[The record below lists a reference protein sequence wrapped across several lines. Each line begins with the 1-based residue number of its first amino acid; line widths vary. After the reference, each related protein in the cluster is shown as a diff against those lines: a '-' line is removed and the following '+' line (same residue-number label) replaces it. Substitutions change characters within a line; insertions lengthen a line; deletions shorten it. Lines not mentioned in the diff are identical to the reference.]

1 MNNEVTMRDKD
12 VLVMKLLHFF
22 IVDQGYNPIILKGV
36 SDEIWLENMDG
47 PYRIIRINTG
57 YIHNNDQ
64 LDYDIFKTK
73 RIIGKIKART
83 LTFKMNALSLFLDL
97 GESVELSNNP
107 NIICLNVKSDEDVE
121 SSKDILSVFPDIKDK
136 LKFNETGIELFNK
149 ITQDINEKNK
159 KDAKEAEETF
169 KEKTPYITYALIAIN
184 VIVFILM
191 YVFGNGSENNETLLK
206 FGALNKDYV
215 IIYNQ
220 YYRIITSAFLHIGI
234 LHLIVN
240 MYSLYILGKEIEDY
254 YGKVKF
260 LLIYL
265 SSAIFGSL
273 LSLIFL
279 ESNYI
284 SAGAS
289 GAIFGLAGS
298 LLYFGYHYRALLNNA
313 ITKQVL
319 PIVLLNLLIGFMAS
333 GINNFAHIGGLLGGF
348 ITSIALGVKYK
359 SSKFEKINGFIV
371 MILLILFMLYMI
383 FK

>member
-1 MNNEVTMRDKD
+1 MNNEVAMRDKD
-12 VLVMKLLHFF
+12 ILVMKLLHFF

-97 GESVELSNNP
+97 GETVELSNNP

-121 SSKDILSVFPDIKDK
+121 SSNDILSVFPDIKDK

-159 KDAKEAEETF
+159 KDAKEAEEIF
-169 KEKTPYITYALIAIN
+169 KEKTPYATYALIAIN

-191 YVFGNGSENNETLLK
+191 YILGNGSENNETLLK

-220 YYRIITSAFLHIGI
+220 YYRIITSAFLHIGV
-234 LHLIVN
+234 LHLVVN

-279 ESNYI
+279 EPNYI

>member
-1 MNNEVTMRDKD
+1 M
-12 VLVMKLLHFF
+12 
-22 IVDQGYNPIILKGV
+22 YIL
-36 SDEIWLENMDG
+36 
-47 PYRIIRINTG
+47 
-57 YIHNNDQ
+57 
-64 LDYDIFKTK
+64 
-73 RIIGKIKART
+73 
-83 LTFKMNALSLFLDL
+83 
-97 GESVELSNNP
+97 
-107 NIICLNVKSDEDVE
+107 
-121 SSKDILSVFPDIKDK
+121 
-136 LKFNETGIELFNK
+136 
-149 ITQDINEKNK
+149 
-159 KDAKEAEETF
+159 
-169 KEKTPYITYALIAIN
+169 
-184 VIVFILM
+184 
-191 YVFGNGSENNETLLK
+191 GNGSENNETLLK

-220 YYRIITSAFLHIGI
+220 YYRIITSVFLHIGV
-234 LHLIVN
+234 LHLVVN

-279 ESNYI
+279 EPNYI